1 MKTLYEELKSH
12 FDKMSKEDI
21 ENEYEELKKFE
32 YGPTVEEYLNYVKQY
47 NNDKQH

>member
-32 YGPTVEEYLNYVKQY
+32 YGPTVEEYLKEVKKFYDKQY
-47 NNDKQH
+47 